1 MCGTLTSLSVATRS
15 VRRSEALLARRRA
28 QDSAGD
34 TRTGQSA
41 SGRPC
46 RALRWK
52 RAPRDTRLAAGATGD
67 SLWRRAN
74 GTGWQAPS
82 LVFSVAREA
91 GVASVERIAQAS
103 I

>member
-1 MCGTLTSLSVATRS
+1 MQSVTSRVEFRDVAKG
-15 VRRSEALLARRRA
+15 LWIWRA
-28 QDSAGD
+28 QQIAGD
-34 TRTGQSA
+34 TRTGPSA

-52 RAPRDTRLAAGATGD
+52 RAPRDARLAAGATGD